1 MFAQY
6 ENAISALKSVNIP
19 PSYMYLYPTPR
30 HLLFT
35 DPLNRKLN

>member
-1 MFAQY
+1 MFAQC

-19 PSYMYLYPTPR
+19 PSYMNIYPTPR
-30 HLLFT
+30 PLRFT

>member
-19 PSYMYLYPTPR
+19 PSYMNIYPTPR
-30 HLLFT
+30 PLRFT
-35 DPLNRKLN
+35 DPLHRKLN

>member
-19 PSYMYLYPTPR
+19 PSYMNIYPSPR
-30 HLLFT
+30 PLRFT

>member
-19 PSYMYLYPTPR
+19 PIATCTFILPQGLCSSPT
-30 HLLFT
+30 H
-35 DPLNRKLN
+35 

>member
-19 PSYMYLYPTPR
+19 PSYMYLYPTPTEAFALHR
-30 HLLFT
+30 PT
-35 DPLNRKLN
+35 E

>member
-19 PSYMYLYPTPR
+19 PSYMNIYPTPR
-30 HLLFT
+30 PLRFT
-35 DPLNRKLN
+35 DPLNRTRN

>member
-6 ENAISALKSVNIP
+6 ENAISALKSVKLIFHLAT
-19 PSYMYLYPTPR
+19 LYPTPR